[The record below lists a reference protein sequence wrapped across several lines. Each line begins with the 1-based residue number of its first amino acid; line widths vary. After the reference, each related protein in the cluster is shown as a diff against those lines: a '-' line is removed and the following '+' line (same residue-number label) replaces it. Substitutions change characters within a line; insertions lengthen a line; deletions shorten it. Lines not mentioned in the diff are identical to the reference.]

1 MHYKQFANGKPA
13 WQPQWAEVGG
23 KRIYFRSKWEKNYA
37 CYLEWLKVSNHI
49 REWKHE
55 SKTFWFDAIKRG
67 VRSYLPDFEVVCLD
81 STIIYYEVKGYMDS
95 KSATKIK
102 RMAKYHPE
110 VILKVIDKDWFKSNS
125 PKMKIFI
132 KGWS

>member
-1 MHYKQFANGKPA
+1 MHYKQFANGKPT
-13 WQPQWAEVGG
+13 WQQGWEEVGG

-37 CYLEWLKVSNHI
+37 YYLEWLKASNYI
-49 REWKHE
+49 TDWNHE
-55 SKTFWFDAIKRG
+55 SKTFWFDSIKRG

-81 STIIYYEVKGYMDS
+81 GTIIFYEIKGYMDS

-102 RMAKYHPE
+102 RMAKYHPN
-110 VILKVIDKDWFKSNS
+110 VILKVIDKDWFKANS
-125 PKMKIFI
+125 PKMKMFI